1 MSLDL
6 SVLMK
11 ERLTKERL
19 ACLHAFLIKEKFA
32 KEQLGPSS
40 FFYFSTKPNISIDVF
55 LIKGPHK
62 GNDFWEDLCENG
74 EGVGFIP
81 KSAITMESRHTEASH
96 LMSYSLG
103 KALARKFGGIIY
115 DHQMSTA
122 YKAKGKPLCDQG
134 QFEDRFRYGAAIA
147 PFMNTVAEFMAILGT
162 GQVEKTSRR
171 KKAKGRVQPARRNS
185 RVAKS

>member
-19 ACLHAFLIKEKFA
+19 ASLQAFLTKRKFV
-32 KEQLGPSS
+32 KQRLGPSS
-40 FFYFSTKPNISIDVF
+40 FFYFSAKPNISIDVF

-103 KALARKFGGIIY
+103 KAFARKFGGIIY

-122 YKAKGKPLCDQG
+122 YNAKGKPLCEQG
-134 QFEDRFRYGAAIA
+134 EFEDRFRYGAAIA
-147 PFMNTVAEFMAILGT
+147 PFMNTVAEFTAILGT

-171 KKAKGRVQPARRNS
+171 KKAKGSTQAYKGNPKE
-185 RVAKS
+185 AK